1 MVEETAVCRTSAIFH
16 VFLREESDMKKLKA
30 IITDLDR
37 TLLRT
42 DKSLSPYTVSVLK
55 ECKARG
61 IKVMAATA
69 RPERSITEYDKAIGF
84 DAVIASFAQ
93 GYDTLLGENGRGLS
107 GGQKRMLGIA
117 RVFVRNR
124 RFVVCDEPLAG
135 LDVQSEQMVYTAL
148 ERLLEGCTA
157 LLVSHR
163 EDIVHLA
170 DQVYFM
176 EHGIL
181 K

>member
-1 MVEETAVCRTSAIFH
+1 
-16 VFLREESDMKKLKA
+16 
-30 IITDLDR
+30 
-37 TLLRT
+37 
-42 DKSLSPYTVSVLK
+42 
-55 ECKARG
+55 
-61 IKVMAATA
+61 
-69 RPERSITEYDKAIGF
+69 
-84 DAVIASFAQ
+84 
-93 GYDTLLGENGRGLS
+93 
-107 GGQKRMLGIA
+107 MLGIA

-148 ERLLEGCTA
+148 ERLLEGRTA

-176 EHGIL
+176 ENGIL